1 MVFIGKYLLAV
12 NAAAF
17 ILFAAD
23 KRKAVHKKWRI
34 REFTLLGLA
43 FAGGSAGGLLA
54 MHVFRHKTQK
64 TAFKIGMP
72 LMLAGHAAL
81 MIYVFWYF
89 N

>member
-23 KRKAVHKKWRI
+23 KWKAVHKKWRI

-72 LMLAGHAAL
+72 MMLAGHSAL
-81 MIYVFWYF
+81 MIYVIWYF